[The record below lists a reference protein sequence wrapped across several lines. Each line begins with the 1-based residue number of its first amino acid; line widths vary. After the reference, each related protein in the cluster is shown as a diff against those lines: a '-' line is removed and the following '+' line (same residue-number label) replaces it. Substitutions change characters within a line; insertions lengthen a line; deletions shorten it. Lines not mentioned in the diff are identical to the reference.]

1 MPKFGP
7 ETVRARQS
15 FKVPHLRPNPPR
27 HRLPRK
33 RIRRATNRKRASIE
47 ANQATVATWRVEP
60 EPARLAMATVKL
72 LSDDQL
78 SPEARVIF
86 DDIRRTRQSDFVNN
100 FWRALANDPK
110 TLGRTWESVKQVM
123 APGALEPKVKEMLYV
138 AVSIAHG
145 CTYCIHSHTAS
156 ARAKGMTD
164 QEYAEMIAIVGMAA
178 ETNRLVTALGV
189 AVDDAFLVDPSKG
202 IGPDL

>member
-1 MPKFGP
+1 
-7 ETVRARQS
+7 
-15 FKVPHLRPNPPR
+15 
-27 HRLPRK
+27 
-33 RIRRATNRKRASIE
+33 
-47 ANQATVATWRVEP
+47 
-60 EPARLAMATVKL
+60 MATVKL
-72 LSDDQL
+72 LSDDEL

-86 DDIRRTRQSDFVNN
+86 DDIRRTRQSDFINN
-100 FWRALANDPK
+100 FWRALAHDPK

-123 APGALEPKVKEMLYV
+123 APGALYV

-189 AVDDAFLVDPSKG
+189 AVDDAFLVDPSKS